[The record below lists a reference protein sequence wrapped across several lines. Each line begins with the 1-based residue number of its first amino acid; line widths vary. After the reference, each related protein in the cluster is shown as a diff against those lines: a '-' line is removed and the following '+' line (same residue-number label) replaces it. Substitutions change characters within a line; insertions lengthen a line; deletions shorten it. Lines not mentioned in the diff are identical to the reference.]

1 MSEPPWAP
9 ETRDVVVV
17 GGSAGGVTAVKRL
30 VAGLPED
37 FGAALFV
44 TIHRGSGLPSVL
56 ADILSAAGPLP
67 AVMAKEGE
75 PFARGRIYVAPPDHH
90 LIVGCDHVHVRRG
103 PRENRTRPAI
113 DPMFRSAAVSCST
126 RVIGVLLS
134 GLLNDGTSG
143 LIAIRRCGGLAVAQD
158 PRDALFGDMPRGA
171 IEQGAVDEVA
181 PLAHL
186 SDALVRLTR
195 QRRPPPVEIPGMLRA
210 EAFIAAQELHMD
222 PDNNPIGTLSP
233 LTCPECHGAMY
244 EIREGKLLRYRCHT
258 GHAYTAEALRNEQ
271 AEGWEDAL
279 YNALRVQEEQ
289 LALTRRMAEVAREYG
304 AGLSAEAFEERARG
318 YAEGA
323 EIVRHLIAAG
333 QVGNAAAAE
342 LADG

>member
-1 MSEPPWAP
+1 
-9 ETRDVVVV
+9 
-17 GGSAGGVTAVKRL
+17 
-30 VAGLPED
+30 
-37 FGAALFV
+37 
-44 TIHRGSGLPSVL
+44 
-56 ADILSAAGPLP
+56 
-67 AVMAKEGE
+67 
-75 PFARGRIYVAPPDHH
+75 
-90 LIVGCDHVHVRRG
+90 
-103 PRENRTRPAI
+103 
-113 DPMFRSAAVSCST
+113 
-126 RVIGVLLS
+126 
-134 GLLNDGTSG
+134 
-143 LIAIRRCGGLAVAQD
+143 
-158 PRDALFGDMPRGA
+158 
-171 IEQGAVDEVA
+171 VDEVA

-186 SDALVRLTR
+186 SDVLVRLTR

-233 LTCPECHGAMY
+233 LTCPECHGTMY

-289 LALTRRMAEVAREYG
+289 LTLTRRMAEMAREYG

-323 EIVRHLIAAG
+323 EIIRHLIASG